1 MSIQRE
7 PVEPSSHGDLAA
19 GLPLGW
25 DWCEPPAALP
35 RPRAASPWQR
45 RRALL
50 LGFGLLTAGV
60 PLIPTPAP
68 GLLIS
73 AVGLR
78 TLTPHCRWAR
88 TPWALILKRAPRGL
102 RRWLRVRPVACA

>member
-1 MSIQRE
+1 MG
-7 PVEPSSHGDLAA
+7 PGTDKAGPSSGGEFAV
-19 GLPLGW
+19 GLLSAPLW
-25 DWCEPPAALP
+25 PVAPAALLQP
-35 RPRAASPWQR
+35 RPHDPWRR

-50 LGFGLLTAGV
+50 LGFSLLTAGV

-78 TLTPHCRWAR
+78 TLSSHCRWAR
-88 TPWALILKRAPRGL
+88 TPWALILKRAPRNL
-102 RRWLRVRPVACA
+102 RRWLRVRPVRFA

>member
-1 MSIQRE
+1 MGLGTGKARPWPRE
-7 PVEPSSHGDLAA
+7 GVSADRSSFQMETERPAAPPS
-19 GLPLGW
+19 
-25 DWCEPPAALP
+25 PPAED
-35 RPRAASPWQR
+35 PWRR

-78 TLTPHCRWAR
+78 TLSPHCRWAR
-88 TPWALILKRAPRGL
+88 TPWALILKRAPRHL
-102 RRWLRVRPVACA
+102 RRWLRVRPVRFA